1 MSMQKVM
8 LKLKKVVVD
17 RTDTKNNKFY
27 MTIHYE
33 ENGVLD
39 QVKKIYDFEETSDDF
54 AENVIR
60 EIKDRTRQKL
70 CRYDDDDDPLCNYA
84 MVVMEEKEEGQQQE
98 KLASAIKRLKEKV
111 KNFKSLRMS
120 TDYINKYQE
129 LSTLQVEL

>member
-1 MSMQKVM
+1 MQKVM

-27 MTIHYE
+27 MTIYYE
-33 ENGVLD
+33 ENGSLNN
-39 QVKKIYDFEETSDDF
+39 VKKTYDFGQTTDEF
-54 AENVIR
+54 AESLIR
-60 EIKDRTRQKL
+60 EIKEATRQRV
-70 CRYDDDDDPLCNYA
+70 CGSGDDDDPLCNYA
-84 MVVMEEKEEGQQQE
+84 LVMMEEKEEGQQQE

-129 LSTLQVEL
+129 LSTLQAEL